1 MSQWRLGFK
10 LLRREGFS
18 GELRP
23 GLGLALALG
32 VRSQS

>member
-18 GELRP
+18 GELRLGI
-23 GLGLALALG
+23 GLVLG

>member
-18 GELRP
+18 GELWCW
-23 GLGLALALG
+23 LVLAPVVG
-32 VRSQS
+32 SKS

>member
-1 MSQWRLGFK
+1 MSQWRLRFK

-23 GLGLALALG
+23 RLGLALG

>member
-18 GELRP
+18 GELRWFV
-23 GLGLALALG
+23 LALSLIHI
-32 VRSQS
+32 